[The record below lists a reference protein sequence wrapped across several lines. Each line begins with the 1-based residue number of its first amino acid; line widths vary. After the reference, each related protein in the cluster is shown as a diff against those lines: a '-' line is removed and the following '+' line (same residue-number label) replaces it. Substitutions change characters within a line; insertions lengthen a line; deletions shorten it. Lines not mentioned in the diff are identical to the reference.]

1 MNQPTKIKL
10 SKIFLGIFTYF
21 FLCFIFILFSN
32 RTEILSIDLVII
44 DILVYSGLFSIF
56 LCPLFSFLAICFN
69 RDNKDLQIVFAFS
82 LIPLLWFFI
91 ELGNTN
97 FGGF

>member
-1 MNQPTKIKL
+1 MNQSTKIKI
-10 SKIFLGIFTYF
+10 SRIFLGLFAYF
-21 FLCFIFILFSN
+21 FLCFIFIVSTN
-32 RTEILSIDLVII
+32 KTEVVTIDSIFI
-44 DILVYSGLFSIF
+44 DILGNPGLFSVI
-56 LCPLFSFLAICFN
+56 LCPLFSFMATLFN

-97 FGGF
+97 FGF

>member
-1 MNQPTKIKL
+1 MNQPTKIKI
-10 SKIFLGIFTYF
+10 SRIFLGLFAYF
-21 FLCFIFILFSN
+21 FLCFIFILFTN
-32 RTEILSIDLVII
+32 RTELSTIDSIFI
-44 DILVYSGLFSIF
+44 DILGNSGLFSVI
-56 LCPLFSFLAICFN
+56 LCPLFSFMAILFN

-97 FGGF
+97 FGF